1 MNEPRHIVMLGN
13 SVILGTVGASVRR
26 YPQYRVSSLG
36 SIPDIAELEALRPDV
51 MFFDLESNRPEAAFT
66 LLETSPGLMLIGISP
81 DSNLVKV
88 WSGKQLR
95 ELSTRELMEVID
107 KQKAIQVL
115 NEIRENKKINT

>member
-107 KQKAIQVL
+107 KQ
-115 NEIRENKKINT
+115 